1 MNKDICC
8 PVFNPAPWD
17 EKEIV
22 WKDELFIKDHVTCL
36 FHIPLNFGS
45 KMVKNVST
53 MEASSAMPP
62 ENEFIVLSG
71 NDTMWGMDLYLKTI
85 KDVPGAHMAT
95 ISGTFLTK
103 VFEGPYRDT
112 PKWIKAM
119 NEFVNARGK
128 EMKEL
133 FTFYTTCP
141 KCAKKYGKNYVVLFA
156 RV

>member
-1 MNKDICC
+1 MNKDVCC
-8 PVFNPAPWD
+8 PEFNPAPWD
-17 EKEIV
+17 EKEIT
-22 WKDELFIKDHVTCL
+22 WKEEKFIKDHVTCL

-45 KMVKNVST
+45 KMVRNIT
-53 MEASSAMPP
+53 AMEACGAMPP

-71 NDTMWGMDLYLKTI
+71 KDTMWGMDLYLKAL
-85 KDVPGAHMAT
+85 KDVPGAQMTT

-103 VFEGPYRDT
+103 IFEGPYRDT
-112 PKWIKAM
+112 PKWIKEM
-119 NEFVNARGK
+119 NGFVKSRGK

-156 RV
+156 RI